1 MFVDIQQSLEVL
13 SVVVYRQDIKGLHFN
28 SRLWHNLCHHISPS
42 GWLHELPPHSS
53 SSIIAG
59 TSHLS
64 WKASV
69 LWSNL
74 MGKTSPTSFATR
86 CLKEWMYE
94 DESVT
99 AHMSCPHSFASEVF
113 RSLLCIGIIQ
123 GSTDMHV
130 SSWSKNSSDIS
141 IYCYPIITLQQVV
154 VTLQYWTPFSAQ
166 TLEQRHLSTIWVA
179 VGRWQLAK
187 WPRYD
192 LIWKILFLSILAAA
206 L

>member
-1 MFVDIQQSLEVL
+1 M
-13 SVVVYRQDIKGLHFN
+13 
-28 SRLWHNLCHHISPS
+28 
-42 GWLHELPPHSS
+42 HELPPHSS

-59 TSHLS
+59 TSHAS

-74 MGKTSPTSFATR
+74 MGKTSPTSFTTR
-86 CLKEWMYE
+86 CLKEWMYK
-94 DESVT
+94 DVSVT

-113 RSLLCIGIIQ
+113 RSLLCIGTIQ
-123 GSTDMHV
+123 GSTDMYMYV

-166 TLEQRHLSTIWVA
+166 TLEQRHMSTRLHSSHVPAEICCEW
-179 VGRWQLAK
+179 LL
-187 WPRYD
+187 D
-192 LIWKILFLSILAAA
+192 LEQ
-206 L
+206 

>member
-13 SVVVYRQDIKGLHFN
+13 SVVVYRQAKVYISIQDYGTICVTTFILRDGCMSCLHTF
-28 SRLWHNLCHHISPS
+28 
-42 GWLHELPPHSS
+42 

-59 TSHLS
+59 TSHVS

-74 MGKTSPTSFATR
+74 MGKTAPTSFTTR
-86 CLKEWMYE
+86 CLKE
-94 DESVT
+94 
-99 AHMSCPHSFASEVF
+99 PLKG
-113 RSLLCIGIIQ
+113 LLRIGTTQ
-123 GSTDMHV
+123 GSTDMYV

-166 TLEQRHLSTIWVA
+166 TLEQRHLSARLHSSHVPAEICCEW
-179 VGRWQLAK
+179 LL
-187 WPRYD
+187 D
-192 LIWKILFLSILAAA
+192 LEQ
-206 L
+206 